1 MALLLLRRRM
11 SYQHHRPL
19 RLMSTMRTARSCP
32 SSEYTLYHF
41 RLICCIQLSTFLAL
55 LNRNSCH
62 HYTTPM
68 LPPNHRDATA
78 TSSKKPPS
86 STRKHGAEADAQSPQ
101 PQPESA
107 NPRTHTPTANPPSPS
122 IPKPRPIQ
130 TPDHRLR
137 PTTYLDLHRVASL
150 DHQASRPIQDR

>member
-1 MALLLLRRRM
+1 MALLLLRQQA

-19 RLMSTMRTARSCP
+19 RLMSTMRTATYCL

-41 RLICCIQLSTFLAL
+41 HLICCILLSTFRAL
-55 LNRNSCH
+55 LNRNFCR

-86 STRKHGAEADAQSPQ
+86 STRKHGAEADVQSPQ

-107 NPRTHTPTANPPSPS
+107 NPRTYTSTANPPSPS
-122 IPKPRPIQ
+122 IQKPRPTQ

-137 PTTYLDLHRVASL
+137 PTTYPDLRRAASPDHR
-150 DHQASRPIQDR
+150 ASRQIQDR